1 MTSKSYEWED
11 GAELGEHSQKKHQI
25 LREYFRQYLK
35 TRCQLPQQEKFRLA
49 IVDGF
54 SGGGRYENGEY
65 GSPIVFVD
73 TLIQTAKEINIYR
86 NSQGFAALTI
96 ECLIVFNDKDPEAIH
111 LLKQNLA
118 PHLAAA
124 KEQDGLIIR
133 PQYFSDSFEHIYP
146 EIKDRLLAT
155 RCNNVLFNLDQCGYS
170 HVTTACI
177 RDIMISWKSAEV
189 ILTFMIK
196 ALLTFL
202 SPNEKKSGVPL
213 EPEMQE
219 KVNCIIEN
227 DKLLSKRAWMGEAE
241 KIVYSHLNECAPYV
255 SPFAINNPSGWKY
268 WLMHFARSYRAR
280 QVYNDVL
287 HQHGEAQGHVGGA
300 GLNML
305 SYTPQNPTFYLFD
318 ETSRDT
324 ARNALAEDIPDLVS
338 HSGDTIPM
346 LQFYETAYSETPAHS
361 EDIHQAIIDNPDL
374 EVVTKNGGVRRKAG
388 SIKSDD
394 TLRLTNQKSFFFNF

>member
-1 MTSKSYEWED
+1 VTSKSYEWED

-35 TRCQLPQQEKFRLA
+35 TRCQLPQQEKFKLA

-54 SGGGRYENGEY
+54 SGGGLY
-65 GSPIVFVD
+65 D

-96 ECLIVFNDKDPEAIH
+96 ECLIVFNDKKSEAIH

-124 KEQDGLIIR
+124 EEQEGLIIH
-133 PQYFSDSFEHIYP
+133 PQYFSDIFEQIYP
-146 EIKDRLLAT
+146 EIKKRLLAT

-202 SPNEKKSGVPL
+202 SPNEKKNGVRL

-219 KVNCIIEN
+219 KVNSLLEN
-227 DKLLSKRAWMGEAE
+227 DKLLSKREWMGEAE
-241 KIVYSHLNECAPYV
+241 KIVYSNLNECAPYV
-255 SPFAINNPSGWKY
+255 SPFAINNPGGWKY

-287 HQHGEAQGHVGGA
+287 HQHGEAQAHVGGA

-305 SYTPQNPTFYLFD
+305 SYTPQNNGFYLFD
-318 ETSRDT
+318 DNSRDL
-324 ARNALAEDIPDLVS
+324 ARSALAGDIPDLVS

-394 TLRLTNQKSFFFNF
+394 TLRLTNQKSFFFGTGCVK